1 MYLRTDCGV
10 CSEMLFGRDFCLTET
25 GRLICNVN
33 ELTGSYIVR
42 AFIERYF
49 RKASVVYS
57 WIPSSKKGSY
67 HKKTSQFICNTNS
80 ASCCW
85 KTLLHRLWLTA
96 PSRMDFFFM
105 CYTVTRS
112 TKKVYNHQ
120 ILILHLW
127 SLRGEKSLK

>member
-1 MYLRTDCGV
+1 MYLGTDC
-10 CSEMLFGRDFCLTET
+10 GRDFCLTET

-49 RKASVVYS
+49 RKDSVVYS

-96 PSRMDFFFM
+96 PSRMDFFFFM
-105 CYTVTRS
+105 CYTVTRL
-112 TKKVYNHQ
+112 TKKVDNHQ